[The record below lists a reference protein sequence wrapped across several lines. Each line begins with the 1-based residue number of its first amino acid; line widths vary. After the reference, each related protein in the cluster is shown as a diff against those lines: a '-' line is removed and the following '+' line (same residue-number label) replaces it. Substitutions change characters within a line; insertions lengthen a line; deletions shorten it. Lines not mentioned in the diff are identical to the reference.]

1 MVVRKVVY
9 LPDPVLRRKAHKVAV
24 VDKEIQLLVDEM
36 IEIMREAPGVGLA
49 APQVGVSRRVIV
61 VEYGDDENEEV
72 PKQLFVVINPE
83 IVQKSEE
90 MIDGTEGCLS
100 VPDLIGNVERH
111 RSVVVRGLNRHGK
124 PVKIKAKDW
133 LARIFQHEVDHLDGI
148 LFPDRARN
156 VWSPEENEER
166 VTEV

>member
-133 LARIFQHEVDHLDGI
+133 LARIFQHEVDHLEGKLIVDY
-148 LFPDRARN
+148 AR
-156 VWSPEENEER
+156 SRIAGHHEKPL
-166 VTEV
+166 